1 MDFKFCPECG
11 AKLEKTYKFCPECGL
26 NLLHAEQAAREKEI
40 EEMQRLRKE
49 AAEEEFR
56 KSVLEVAEAFFAMSE
71 EERKAMI
78 EYAEDR
84 CREAEEEANALNKKQ

>member
-1 MDFKFCPECG
+1 MDFRFCPQCG
-11 AKLEKTYKFCPECGL
+11 TKLAQNYKFCPECGL
-26 NLLHAEQAAREKEI
+26 NLLHAEQLAREKEI
-40 EEMQRLRKE
+40 EEMQRQRKE

-71 EERKAMI
+71 EERKDMI

-84 CREAEEEANALNKKQ
+84 CRQAEEEANAKTKKH